1 MSTESDALSL
11 AEAAARDWLAG
22 LDTRSAGASASFDS
36 LYARFDA
43 PLPEQG
49 QLATDVVASLI
60 ERAQGGLQG
69 NAGGRFFGWV
79 IGGVTPAALAAD
91 WLVSAWDQNAA
102 LYHVS
107 PIASVIEQRTG
118 EWLKQLFGLPGDSS
132 FALTTGTQMAHAT
145 ALAAAR
151 HRVLK
156 TAGWDVEQDGLFG
169 APRVAVITG
178 RNRHTSVDRAVRLL
192 GFGQANLHII
202 DSQADT
208 VSPDELDHALAAH
221 GGPAIVVLNAA
232 DLNVGGC
239 DPFATLI
246 PIARR
251 HDTWVH
257 IDGAFGLF
265 ATVSSQQRHHVAGIE
280 LADSW
285 STDAHKW
292 LNTPFDCGVMIC
304 RDAEAHRAAMTQ
316 SASYIA
322 PGEGARD
329 EIDWNPE
336 WSRRA
341 RAIPIY
347 AALSELGRAGV
358 ASIVDRCCAHC
369 ANIVAGIGALQ
380 GAEIIAPA
388 QLNQGLLRFPVTG
401 DDDAGDD
408 RTEQVIAHVNASG
421 EAFFSST
428 TWKGRKAMRVSLCNW
443 RTGDDEVE
451 RAIAATKRALAAV

>member
-22 LDTRSAGASASFDS
+22 LDTQSAGAFASFDS

-49 QLATDVVASLI
+49 QLATDVVATLI
-60 ERAQGGLQG
+60 ERAQGGLQA

-107 PIASVIEQRTG
+107 PIASIIEQRTG
-118 EWLKQLFGLPGDSS
+118 EWLKQLFGLPGESS

-156 TAGWDVEQDGLFG
+156 SAGWDVEQDGLFG

-192 GFGQANLHII
+192 GFGQANLQVI
-202 DSQADT
+202 SRRADT
-208 VSPDELDHALAAH
+208 VSRDDLEAALAAH
-221 GGPAIVVLNAA
+221 DGPAIVVLNAA

-239 DPFATLI
+239 DPFAELI
-246 PIARR
+246 PVARK
-251 HDTWVH
+251 HGAWVH
-257 IDGAFGLF
+257 VDGAFGLF
-265 ATVSSQQRHHVAGIE
+265 ASVSETQRALVAGIE
-280 LADSW
+280 GADSW

-322 PGEGARD
+322 PGDGARD

-347 AALSELGRAGV
+347 AALMELGRAGV
-358 ASIVDRCCAHC
+358 ADIVDRCCTNC
-369 ANIVAGIGALQ
+369 ARIVTGIGALD
-380 GAEIIAPA
+380 GAEVVAPA
-388 QLNQGLLRFPVTG
+388 QLNQGLLRFPVPG
-401 DDDAGDD
+401 DDDAGDA
-408 RTEQVIAHVNASG
+408 RTERVIAHINASG
-421 EAFFSST
+421 EAFFSGT
-428 TWKGRKAMRVSLCNW
+428 TWRGRKAMRVSLCNW
-443 RTGDDEVE
+443 RTDDGDVA
-451 RAIAATKRALAAV
+451 RAIAAAKQALAAI

>member
-1 MSTESDALSL
+1 MTSETDALAL
-11 AEAAARDWLAG
+11 ATAAARDWLAG
-22 LDTRSAGASASFDS
+22 FETQPAGATEDFET

-43 PLPEQG
+43 TLPERG
-49 QLATDVVASLI
+49 SRAEDVIRTLI
-60 ERAQGGLQG
+60 DTTRGGLQG

-91 WLVSAWDQNAA
+91 WLVSTWDQNAA

-118 EWLKQLFGLPGDSS
+118 EWLKQLFGLPAESS

-151 HRVLK
+151 HRVLAA
-156 TAGWDVEQDGLFG
+156 AGWDVEQDGLFG

-192 GFGQANLHII
+192 GFGQANLHVI
-202 DSQADT
+202 DSRADT
-208 VSPDELDHALAAH
+208 VSHGELAATLATH

-239 DPFATLI
+239 DPFAELI
-246 PIARR
+246 PVARE
-251 HDTWVH
+251 HGAWVH

-265 ATVSSQQRHHVAGIE
+265 AAVSERQRPHVAGIE

-304 RDAEAHRAAMTQ
+304 RHAEAHRAAMTQ

-322 PGEGARD
+322 PGDGARD

-341 RAIPIY
+341 RAIPVY
-347 AALSELGRAGV
+347 AALQELGREGV
-358 ASIVDRCCAHC
+358 ADIVDRCCRLC
-369 ANIVAGIGALQ
+369 ERIVTGIGALD
-380 GAEIIAPA
+380 GAEIVAHA
-388 QLNQGLLRFPVTG
+388 QLNQGLLRFPVQG
-401 DDDAGDD
+401 DEDAGDA
-408 RTEQVIAHVNASG
+408 RTKQVIADINASG

-428 TWKGRKAMRVSLCNW
+428 TWNGSTAMRVSLCNW
-443 RTGDDEVE
+443 RTGDAEVE
-451 RAIAATKRALAAV
+451 RAIAAAEHALAKR

>member
-22 LDTRSAGASASFDS
+22 LDTQSAGAAASFET

-49 QLATDVVASLI
+49 HAATDVVASLI
-60 ERAQGGLQG
+60 ERARGGLQG

-118 EWLKQLFGLPGDSS
+118 EWLKELFRLPDQSS

-156 TAGWDVEQDGLFG
+156 SAGWDVEQDGLFG

-178 RNRHTSVDRAVRLL
+178 RNRHTSVDRAARLL

-208 VSPDELDHALAAH
+208 VSPDELDQALAAH
-221 GGPAIVVLNAA
+221 AGPAIVVLNAA

-239 DPFATLI
+239 DPFAKLI
-246 PIARR
+246 PVARK
-251 HDTWVH
+251 HGAWVH
-257 IDGAFGLF
+257 VDGAFGLF
-265 ATVSSQQRHHVAGIE
+265 ASVSDTQRQLVAGIE
-280 LADSW
+280 DADSW

-322 PGEGARD
+322 PGDGARD

-347 AALSELGRAGV
+347 AALMELGRTGV
-358 ASIVDRCCAHC
+358 ADIVDRCCSHC
-369 ANIVAGIGALQ
+369 ARIVTEIGGLE
-380 GAEIIAPA
+380 GAEIVAPA
-388 QLNQGLLRFPVTG
+388 QLNQGLLRFPV
-401 DDDAGDD
+401 AGDD
-408 RTEQVIAHVNASG
+408 AAGDARTERVIADINASG

-428 TWKGRKAMRVSLCNW
+428 TWRGRKAMRVSVCNW
-443 RTGDDEVE
+443 RTSDADVD
-451 RAIAATKRALAAV
+451 RAIAAAGAALAAD